1 MTHTIAEIS
10 GTFSGLYEWGKG
22 WDIQSAMIWEE
33 FWKTKKK
40 YFWQYFVDKQNY
52 GDTEYLVSTYGS
64 IFLHPMSFSCVLNR
78 PSDNVIEELYYL
90 CKECAEK
97 CGGDFSMSVSY
108 LEVDFNNGRK
118 INVPFKIR

>member
-1 MTHTIAEIS
+1 
-10 GTFSGLYEWGKG
+10 
-22 WDIQSAMIWEE
+22 MITA
-33 FWKTKKK
+33 KTKKK
-40 YFWQYFVDKQNY
+40 YFWKYFVDKQNY

-64 IFLHPMSFSCVLNR
+64 IFLHPMSFSFVLNR

-118 INVPFKIR
+118 INAPLKIR